1 MDKQNLILEHSLTY
15 LISSKKYFVGRSLH
29 SLVENI
35 FAFSTTYYFLFLT
48 ADESSLQLLLVIVIA
63 TIIKTLV
70 IVIVMGL
77 GTRLRVIH
85 KVRILG
91 LWQQTVTK
99 P

>member
-48 ADESSLQLLLVIVIA
+48 TDESSLQLLLVIVIA
-63 TIIKTLV
+63 TIIKTLVV

-91 LWQQTVTK
+91 LWQQTVLS
-99 P
+99 